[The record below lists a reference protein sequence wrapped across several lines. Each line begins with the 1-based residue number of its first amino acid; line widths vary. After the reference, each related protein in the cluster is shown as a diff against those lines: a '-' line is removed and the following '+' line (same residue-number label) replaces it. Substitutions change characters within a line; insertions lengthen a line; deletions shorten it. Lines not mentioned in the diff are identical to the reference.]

1 MVTQTWGEVLKASF
15 QQLWSGVAQF
25 LPKIVVAVV
34 VLIIG
39 WIIAAAVG
47 KLIAKVIKTLRVDK
61 ALQGLGAEGPI
72 SQAGF
77 KLDAGS
83 FIGALIKW
91 FLFIVFVVAA
101 MDVLRLTQVN
111 VFLREVVLGY
121 LPNVI
126 VAALILI
133 IAAALADLAKRVIAG
148 SAKAAKVSSA
158 GLLGGIAKWAI
169 WIFALLAALYQL
181 GVTPALIQ
189 TVVTGFVAMLA
200 IAAGLAFGLGGKE
213 AASRYIEKLR
223 QDIRE

>member
-1 MVTQTWGEVLKASF
+1 MTAQTWGDVLRASF
-15 QQLWSGVAQF
+15 QQLWTGVAQF
-25 LPKIVVAVV
+25 LPKILVAVV

-47 KLIAKVIKTLRVDK
+47 KLIAKVIKALKVDK

-72 SQAGF
+72 GRAGF
-77 KLDAGS
+77 KLDAGG

-101 MDVLRLTQVN
+101 MDVLGLTQVN
-111 VFLREVVLGY
+111 IFLRDVVLGY
-121 LPNVI
+121 LPRVI
-126 VAALILI
+126 IAALILI
-133 IAAALADLAKRVIAG
+133 IAAVIADLSKRIIGG
-148 SAKAAKVSSA
+148 SAKAAKLASA

-169 WIFALLAALYQL
+169 WIFALLAALYEL
-181 GVTPALIQ
+181 GIASALIQ
-189 TVVTGFVAMLA
+189 TIFTGFIAMLA

>member
-1 MVTQTWGEVLKASF
+1 MTAQTWGDVLRASF

-25 LPKIVVAVV
+25 LPKILVAVV

-47 KLIAKVIKTLRVDK
+47 KLIAKVIKAFRVDK

-72 SQAGF
+72 SRAGF

-83 FIGALIKW
+83 FIGALVKW

-111 VFLREVVLGY
+111 IFLRDVVLGY
-121 LPNVI
+121 LPRVI
-126 VAALILI
+126 IAALILI
-133 IAAALADLAKRVIAG
+133 IAAALADLAKRIISG
-148 SAKAAKVSSA
+148 SAKAANLASA
-158 GLLGGIAKWAI
+158 GFMGGIAKWAI
-169 WIFALLAALYQL
+169 WIFAILAALYEL
-181 GVTPALIQ
+181 GVASALIQ
-189 TVVTGFVAMLA
+189 TIFTGFIAMLA

>member
-47 KLIAKVIKTLRVDK
+47 KLIAKVIKALRVDK

>member
-72 SQAGF
+72 SRAGF
-77 KLDAGS
+77 
-83 FIGALIKW
+83 
-91 FLFIVFVVAA
+91 
-101 MDVLRLTQVN
+101 M
-111 VFLREVVLGY
+111 
-121 LPNVI
+121 
-126 VAALILI
+126 
-133 IAAALADLAKRVIAG
+133 
-148 SAKAAKVSSA
+148 
-158 GLLGGIAKWAI
+158 GGIAKWAI
-169 WIFALLAALYQL
+169 WIFAILAALYEL
-181 GVTPALIQ
+181 GIASALIQ
-189 TVVTGFVAMLA
+189 TIFTGFIAMLA

>member
-47 KLIAKVIKTLRVDK
+47 KLIAKVIKALRVDK

-189 TVVTGFVAMLA
+189 TIFTGFIAMLA